1 MSGDHIPQAEQMG
14 DESMVRNLAY
24 QAEAIWPQER
34 RLFDRYALT
43 GAPRIV
49 DVGCGTGEISR
60 RLAQLYPQASV
71 LGVDILESNLQLA
84 RRDSVQ
90 WGERLSYEQG
100 DAFWLRLASDSV
112 DLLVC
117 RHMSQAVPNFPQVLA
132 ELTRVLRPGGWLHLL
147 SEDYAMLHMPAG
159 RTDPDR
165 FWLDVVI
172 PFLGSIGCDGRVGRH
187 SPAMF
192 EHLGYS
198 EIRLDYVT
206 VDTLR
211 VPRTT
216 FANILLAWRDGYTPA
231 LAEFSGRSTE
241 SITAEFDAIIH
252 AIMTPPNY
260 AAWNVPVISGRKP

>member
-1 MSGDHIPQAEQMG
+1 MSADHNPQAEQMG

-34 RLFDRYALT
+34 GLFDRYGLT
-43 GAPRIV
+43 GALRIL
-49 DVGCGTGEISR
+49 DVGCGTGEVSR
-60 RLAQLYPQASV
+60 HLAQLYPQASV

-84 RRDSVQ
+84 RRDSAQ
-90 WGERLSYEQG
+90 LGERLSYEQG
-100 DAFWLRLASDSV
+100 DAFSLRFPSNSV

-132 ELTRVLRPGGWLHLL
+132 EFTRVLRPGGWLHLL

-159 RTDPDR
+159 QPDPDR

-192 EHLGYS
+192 ERLGYLD
-198 EIRLDYVT
+198 IRLDYVT

-211 VPRTT
+211 VPRAT

-231 LAEFSGRSTE
+231 LAEFSARSSE

-252 AIMTPPNY
+252 AIRTPPHY